1 MGDTKFNVWTFKGL
15 IVHKC
20 YGTELME
27 MSLEK
32 CFKDVFNTVWD
43 NTVKKFFDNR
53 NMSFD
58 CKEYSAEELW
68 KEVEKGLSIFSI
80 SENTSIDEVKS
91 YMKMGLSPVFMK
103 VMDLKKLKK
112 IWG

>member
-1 MGDTKFNVWTFKGL
+1 MTDSKFNVWTFKGV
-15 IVHKC
+15 IRYKC
-20 YGTELME
+20 NGAELEE

-32 CFKDVFNTVWD
+32 CLKDVFNTVWD
-43 NTVKKFFDNR
+43 STVKKFFDNR
-53 NMSFD
+53 YMSFE

-68 KEVEKGLSIFSI
+68 KEVGKGSAIFSI

-103 VMDLKKLKK
+103 AMDLKRLKK

>member
-1 MGDTKFNVWTFKGL
+1 MEDNKFNVWTFKGV
-15 IVHKC
+15 IRYKC
-20 YGTELME
+20 KGTEIEE
-27 MSLEK
+27 MSLDK
-32 CFKDVFNTVWD
+32 CFKYVYNTVWD
-43 NTVKKFFDNR
+43 STVKKFFESR
-53 NMSFD
+53 YMSFE

-68 KEVEKGLSIFSI
+68 KEVEKGMAVFSI

-103 VMDLKKLKK
+103 AMDLKKLKK